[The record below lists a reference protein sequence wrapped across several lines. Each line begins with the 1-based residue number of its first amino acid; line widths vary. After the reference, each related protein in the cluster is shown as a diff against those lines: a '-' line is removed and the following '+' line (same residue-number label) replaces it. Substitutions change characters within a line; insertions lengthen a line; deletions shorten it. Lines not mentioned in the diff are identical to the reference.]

1 VKCPRCQHENR
12 SGAKFC
18 EECAS
23 PLARTCSNCGSQL
36 SATAKFCSECAHP
49 VTGTAPGGRFASPES
64 YVPKHLAAKI
74 LTSKSALEGERKQ
87 VTVLFADLKGSMEL
101 LADHDPEEA
110 RKILDP
116 VLEHMM
122 EAVHR
127 FEGTVN
133 QVMGDGI
140 MALFGA
146 PLAHEDHAVRACYA
160 ALRMQESVKR
170 YAEGV
175 RRVEGVPIRIRV
187 GLNSGEVVVRAIGSD
202 LHMDYTAVGQTTHL
216 AARMEQ
222 LAEPGTTLFT
232 PPTLALCEDFVQV
245 KSLGPMHVKGLAEPL
260 EIYELA
266 RANSVRSRFHAHA
279 ARGLTKFVGRTSEMA
294 QLGDA
299 LDLARRG
306 RGQVI
311 AVVGEPGIGKSRLF
325 WEFTHSHRTA
335 GCLVL
340 EAASVSYGKATTYF
354 PVIELL
360 RGYFQI
366 EPRDDVRKIREK
378 VTGKLLSLDRAL
390 EAALP
395 ALLAILDVPVED
407 EPWTRLDPPQRRQR
421 TLDAVKH
428 LLICESHV
436 QPLVVVFEDLHWI
449 DGETQ
454 NVLEKLIESLPAAPM
469 LVLVNYRTEYQ
480 HLWGS
485 KTYYRQLRLDALP
498 TASAEELLEAL
509 LGSDPNLASLK
520 RLLITRTEGNP
531 FFLEESVQTL
541 VETKAL
547 TGETGGYRLTRAS
560 ESPRIPPTA
569 QAILAARID
578 RLLPEDKRL
587 LQAAA
592 AVGKD
597 VPFALLQAI
606 ADDPADSLHESLAR
620 LQAAEFLYETQ
631 LFPEVEYTFKHA
643 LTHEI
648 AYAGM
653 TNDRRR
659 ALDASIVEAIERRA
673 GDRLTEHV
681 ERLAHHAFRGEVW
694 SKAASYLLQA
704 GEKASERCA
713 NRQAVAEL
721 ERMLVA
727 LAHQPEGQER
737 LKSFVAAKVLLRN
750 KFATL
755 GELEAAL
762 GHARD
767 ALKAAEAVNDL
778 PLVSVGSRTVAV
790 TLWLMGRSVEAA
802 RFAERCLEA
811 ATASGDVGSRIGANV
826 LFGHIHHTLGNYDQA
841 TGYLEQSLNL
851 IGDEPRVRL
860 FGYQSLPPVF
870 SRVWLAW
877 SLGELGQFDRALSA
891 ADKALEIATSVQ
903 DGFSLAAAQ
912 WVMEW
917 PRVLRGDGT
926 SAIPGLERGRAL
938 CKTTENVLWE
948 IPYVAALGRAQT
960 LAGMVD
966 EAIATLEEAVA
977 NAPKNDRVSEAL
989 WTTWLGDAYLAVNR
1003 IADARRVSTVALNHA
1018 RERQL
1023 RGDEAHAL
1031 RLVAEIAVHQ
1041 DSSDLKTADDH
1052 YHEAQTLAEERG
1064 MRPLVAHCHLGLGKL
1079 YRRTG
1084 QREQAQEHLT
1094 TATAMYR
1101 EMGMTYWLEKAEAA
1115 AIELGA

>member
-1 VKCPRCQHENR
+1 VACPACGTANQL
-12 SGAKFC
+12 GAKFC
-18 EECAS
+18 KKCGQAVGAAS
-23 PLARTCSNCGSQL
+23 
-36 SATAKFCSECAHP
+36 SAP
-49 VTGTAPGGRFASPES
+49 VVLPSPEA
-64 YVPKHLAAKI
+64 YTPKHLAEKI
-74 LTSKSALEGERKQ
+74 LISKAALEGERKH

-101 LADHDPEEA
+101 LADRDPEEA

-140 MALFGA
+140 MALVGA

-160 ALRMQESVKR
+160 ALRMQDSIKR

-222 LAEPGTTLFT
+222 LAEPGTTLLT
-232 PPTLALCEDFVQV
+232 PATLALCEDFVQV
-245 KSLGPMHVKGLAEPL
+245 KSLGPMRVKGLADPL
-260 EIYELA
+260 EAYELTG
-266 RANSVRSRFHAHA
+266 ANPVRSRFHAHA
-279 ARGLTKFVGRTSEMA
+279 ARGLTKFVGRASEMA

-306 RGQVI
+306 RGQIV
-311 AVVGEPGIGKSRLF
+311 AVVGEPGVGKSRLF
-325 WEFTHSHRTA
+325 WEFTHSHRTD
-335 GCLVL
+335 GWLVL

-354 PVIELL
+354 PVTELL
-360 RGYFQI
+360 RSYFQI

-390 EAALP
+390 EATLP

-407 EPWTRLDPPQRRQR
+407 EQWTRLEPPQRRQR
-421 TLDAVKH
+421 TLDAVK
-428 LLICESHV
+428 LLLLRESHV

-454 NVLEKLIESLPAAPM
+454 NVLEKLIESLPTAPM
-469 LVLVNYRTEYQ
+469 LLLVNYRPEYQ

-509 LGSDPNLASLK
+509 MGSDPSLASLK

-531 FFLEESVQTL
+531 FFLEESVRTL
-541 VETKAL
+541 IETNVLA
-547 TGETGGYRLTRAS
+547 GEWGAYRLTRAP
-560 ESPRIPPTA
+560 ESLQIPPTA

-592 AVGKD
+592 VVGKD
-597 VPFALLQAI
+597 VPLTLLQAI
-606 ADDPADSLHESLAR
+606 AEDPAGSFHASLSR

-631 LFPEVEYTFKHA
+631 LFPETEYTFKHA

-648 AYAGM
+648 AYAGI

-659 ALDASIVEAIERRA
+659 AFDASIVEAIERRA

-694 SKAASYLLQA
+694 SKAAPYLLQA
-704 GEKASERCA
+704 GEKASHRCA
-713 NRQAVAEL
+713 HRQGVAEL
-721 ERMLVA
+721 GRALVA
-727 LAHQPEGQER
+727 LTHQPEGQER
-737 LKSFVAAKVLLRN
+737 LKSFVAAKLLLQGRLT
-750 KFATL
+750 AL

-767 ALKAAEAVNDL
+767 ALEAADALNDL
-778 PLVSVGSRTVAV
+778 YLVSVSSRLVAGCF
-790 TLWLMGRSVEAA
+790 WLLGRSVEAA
-802 RFAERCLEA
+802 QFADRALEA
-811 ATASGDVGSRIGANV
+811 ATASGDVGSRIPTNIV
-826 LFGHIHHTLGNYDQA
+826 LGFIHHTLGNYNRA
-841 TGYLEQSLNL
+841 VGYHEQSLNL
-851 IGDEPRVRL
+851 IRGDDLRLPR
-860 FGYQSLPPVF
+860 FGQSLPPVF
-870 SRVWLAW
+870 SRVWLVF
-877 SLGELGQFDRALSA
+877 SLGELGQFDRALDA
-891 ADKALEIATSVQ
+891 AGKALELATSAQ
-903 DGFSLAAAQ
+903 HAFSLAGAVWA
-912 WVMEW
+912 MEW

-926 SAIPGLERGRAL
+926 GAIPGLERGLAL
-938 CKTTENVLWE
+938 CRSTENVLWE
-948 IPYVAALGRAQT
+948 IPYLAALGRALT
-960 LAGMVD
+960 LAGRID
-966 EAIATLEEAVA
+966 EAVATLEEAVA
-977 NAPKNDRVSEAL
+977 NAPQKDRVCEAL
-989 WTTWLGDAYLAVNR
+989 WATWLGDAYLAANR
-1003 IADARRVSTVALNHA
+1003 IADARRVATAALNHA

-1023 RGDEAHAL
+1023 RGDEAHAQ
-1031 RLVAEIAVHQ
+1031 RLVADIAVLQ
-1041 DSSDLKTADDH
+1041 DPSDFKTAEDH
-1052 YHEAQTLAEERG
+1052 YHGAETLAAERD
-1064 MRPLVAHCHLGLGKL
+1064 MRPLVAHCHADLAKL
-1079 YRRTG
+1079 YHRTG
-1084 QREQAQEHLT
+1084 KRQEAGEHLT
-1094 TATAMYR
+1094 TATTMYR
-1101 EMGMTYWLEKAEAA
+1101 EMEMRFYLEQAEA
-1115 AIELGA
+1115 EMGA